1 MIIKRALLSLLILV
15 IGTSLVRSQEIPGNP
30 TVHGNFQ
37 IDAQTYHPDDAL
49 GITDS
54 VLQGKSMRLNGYG
67 DIRFSMW
74 RFNAGIRYEAYLPP
88 LAGYD
93 PQYQGQGIPYWFVEY
108 GDEKLQVTA
117 GHFYEQFGM
126 GMILRSYQQWD
137 LGYDNSLNG
146 LRVKYSPVAGLSFK
160 ALIGVQRYY
169 WERFEDDN
177 RGIVRGFDGELALND
192 AFSALKERKW
202 MPVGVITEFI
212 RLSDC

>member
-1 MIIKRALLSLLILV
+1 MVLAFNA
-15 IGTSLVRSQEIPGNP
+15 RSQESQLNP

-54 VLQGKSMRLNGYG
+54 LLQGKTMRMNGYG

-93 PQYQGQGIPYWFVEY
+93 AQYQGQGIPYWFVEY
-108 GDEKLQVTA
+108 GDEKLQVNA
-117 GHFYEQFGM
+117 GHFYEQFGI

-146 LRVKYSPVAGLSFK
+146 LRVKYNPVSGLYFK
-160 ALIGVQRYY
+160 EIGRAHV
-169 WERFEDDN
+169 
-177 RGIVRGFDGELALND
+177 
-192 AFSALKERKW
+192 
-202 MPVGVITEFI
+202 
-212 RLSDC
+212 